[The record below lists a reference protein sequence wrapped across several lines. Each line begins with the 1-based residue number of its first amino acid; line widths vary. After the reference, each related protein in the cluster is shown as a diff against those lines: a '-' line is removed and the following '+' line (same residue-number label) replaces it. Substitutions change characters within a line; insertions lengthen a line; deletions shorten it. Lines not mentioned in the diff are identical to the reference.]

1 MFAGNLQKKHKKK
14 EKPDDDDYVPMK
26 RKKNEQLGKNF
37 LPNFTK
43 PFLNLLKNELA
54 KNNIKS
60 KVFIKH

>member
-14 EKPDDDDYVPMK
+14 EKPDDDYVPMK